1 MARFPPQIVE
11 LYGELLFFTLLL
23 RVVNDENADC
33 RDQVLKVMRA
43 LITCNKLS
51 QSKIK
56 TMLNTVLQMGSTDPE
71 KHQQLALAKLHGFQL
86 LAETSKLKDSEIQQI
101 IESINEVI
109 EEESTEMQRKLNKSK
124 AIKSDTIDLKARTFL

>member
-1 MARFPPQIVE
+1 MLATLQTLIERFPPQIVE

-33 RDQVLKVMRA
+33 RDQVLKVLRA

-56 TMLNTVLQMGSTDPE
+56 TMLNTVL
-71 KHQQLALAKLHGFQL
+71 
-86 LAETSKLKDSEIQQI
+86 
-101 IESINEVI
+101 
-109 EEESTEMQRKLNKSK
+109 
-124 AIKSDTIDLKARTFL
+124 

>member
-1 MARFPPQIVE
+1 MLKNLSYKGTENRIHLLATLQTLIERFPPQVVD

-33 RDQVLKVMRA
+33 RDQVLTVMKA
-43 LITCNKLS
+43 LVRSDKIS

-71 KHQQLALAKLHGFQL
+71 KQ
-86 LAETSKLKDSEIQQI
+86 E
-101 IESINEVI
+101 
-109 EEESTEMQRKLNKSK
+109 
-124 AIKSDTIDLKARTFL
+124 